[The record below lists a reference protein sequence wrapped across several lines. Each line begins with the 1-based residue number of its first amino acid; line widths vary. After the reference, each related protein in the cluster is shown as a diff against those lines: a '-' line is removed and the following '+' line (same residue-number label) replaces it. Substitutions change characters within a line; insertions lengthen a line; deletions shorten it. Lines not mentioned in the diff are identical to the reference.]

1 MDFKESGFMYALGGF
16 IVVFVLAQSLFF
28 LIRAWKQGKKLGLS
42 TAIMRGTVTQSALF
56 SLAPAISIVATILTL
71 YGALGIVLPW
81 IRLTVIGAISYEV
94 PAAESAM
101 EALGY
106 TGGLSAEITD
116 PLLGDMTTLPARI
129 LSGEVEAPDLFCGG
143 TPCQAFSVAG
153 LRRSLDAYRGNL
165 SLVFCEI
172 ANAIDTVRT
181 RLRKRPV
188 TIFWENV
195 PGVLN
200 TKDNAFGCLLAGLS
214 GADAPLSPGS
224 DRWPCAGVV
233 TGLARNVA
241 WRVLDAQYFGVPQ
254 RRRRVYVVASSAARG
269 IDPAKVLF

>member
-71 YGALGIVLPW
+71 SGALGIVLPW

-116 PLLGDMTTLPARI
+116 PLGFSTAAWVMTLGSVMPLVIIPFAMKKIQNSIGKAVSKNTAWADVMSAAAFIGLISAFVGQGDKAVLGDGAGIMSITALAVSM
-129 LSGEVEAPDLFCGG
+129 LSMLLFM
-143 TPCQAFSVAG
+143 QI
-153 LRRSLDAYRGNL
+153 
-165 SLVFCEI
+165 EKKKKI
-172 ANAIDTVRT
+172 AWLQSMAMPLAMFIGMGAVM
-181 RLRKRPV
+181 
-188 TIFWENV
+188 
-195 PGVLN
+195 
-200 TKDNAFGCLLAGLS
+200 LL
-214 GADAPLSPGS
+214 
-224 DRWPCAGVV
+224 
-233 TGLARNVA
+233 
-241 WRVLDAQYFGVPQ
+241 
-254 RRRRVYVVASSAARG
+254 
-269 IDPAKVLF
+269 AKVLPTHIAWLEWRG

>member
-71 YGALGIVLPW
+71 SGALGIVLP
-81 IRLTVIGAISYEV
+81 VIGAISYEV

-116 PLLGDMTTLPARI
+116 PLGFSTAAWVMTLGSVMPLVIIPFAMKKIQNSIGKAVSKNTAWADVMSAAAFIGLISAFVGRAIVGQGDKAVLGDGAGIMSITALAVSM
-129 LSGEVEAPDLFCGG
+129 LSMLLFM
-143 TPCQAFSVAG
+143 QI
-153 LRRSLDAYRGNL
+153 
-165 SLVFCEI
+165 EKKKKI
-172 ANAIDTVRT
+172 AWLQSMAMPLAMFIGMGAVM
-181 RLRKRPV
+181 
-188 TIFWENV
+188 
-195 PGVLN
+195 
-200 TKDNAFGCLLAGLS
+200 LL
-214 GADAPLSPGS
+214 
-224 DRWPCAGVV
+224 
-233 TGLARNVA
+233 
-241 WRVLDAQYFGVPQ
+241 
-254 RRRRVYVVASSAARG
+254 
-269 IDPAKVLF
+269 AKVLPTHIAWLEWRG

>member
-56 SLAPAISIVATILTL
+56 SLAPASSIVATILTL
-71 YGALGIVLPW
+71 SGALGIVLPW

-116 PLLGDMTTLPARI
+116 PLGFSTAAWVMTLGSVMPLVIIPFAMKKIQNSIGKAVSKNTAWADVMSAAAFIGLISAFVGRAIVGQGDKAVLGDGAGIMSITALAVSM
-129 LSGEVEAPDLFCGG
+129 LSMLLFM
-143 TPCQAFSVAG
+143 QI
-153 LRRSLDAYRGNL
+153 
-165 SLVFCEI
+165 EKKKKI
-172 ANAIDTVRT
+172 AWLQSMAMPLAMFIGMGAVM
-181 RLRKRPV
+181 
-188 TIFWENV
+188 
-195 PGVLN
+195 
-200 TKDNAFGCLLAGLS
+200 LL
-214 GADAPLSPGS
+214 
-224 DRWPCAGVV
+224 
-233 TGLARNVA
+233 
-241 WRVLDAQYFGVPQ
+241 
-254 RRRRVYVVASSAARG
+254 
-269 IDPAKVLF
+269 AKVLPTHIAWLEWRG

>member
-56 SLAPAISIVATILTL
+56 SLTPAISIVATILTL
-71 YGALGIVLPW
+71 SGALGIVLPW

-116 PLLGDMTTLPARI
+116 PLGFSTAAWVMTLGSVMPLVIIPFAMKKIQNSIGKAVSKNTAWADVMSAAAFIGLISAFVGRAIVGQGDKAVLGDGAGIMSITALAVSM
-129 LSGEVEAPDLFCGG
+129 LSMLLFM
-143 TPCQAFSVAG
+143 QI
-153 LRRSLDAYRGNL
+153 
-165 SLVFCEI
+165 EKKKKI
-172 ANAIDTVRT
+172 AWLQSMAMPLAMFIGMGAVM
-181 RLRKRPV
+181 
-188 TIFWENV
+188 
-195 PGVLN
+195 
-200 TKDNAFGCLLAGLS
+200 LL
-214 GADAPLSPGS
+214 
-224 DRWPCAGVV
+224 
-233 TGLARNVA
+233 
-241 WRVLDAQYFGVPQ
+241 
-254 RRRRVYVVASSAARG
+254 
-269 IDPAKVLF
+269 AKVLPTHIAWLEWRG

>member
-42 TAIMRGTVTQSALF
+42 TAIIRATVTQSALF

-71 YGALGIVLPW
+71 SGALGIVLPW

-116 PLLGDMTTLPARI
+116 PLGFSTAAWVMTLGSVMPLVIIPFAMKKIQNSIGKAVSKNTAWADVMSAAAFIGLISAFVGRAIVGQGDKAVLGDGAGIMSITALAVSM
-129 LSGEVEAPDLFCGG
+129 LSMLLFM
-143 TPCQAFSVAG
+143 QI
-153 LRRSLDAYRGNL
+153 
-165 SLVFCEI
+165 EKKKKI
-172 ANAIDTVRT
+172 AWLQSMAMPLAMFIGMGAVM
-181 RLRKRPV
+181 
-188 TIFWENV
+188 
-195 PGVLN
+195 
-200 TKDNAFGCLLAGLS
+200 LL
-214 GADAPLSPGS
+214 
-224 DRWPCAGVV
+224 
-233 TGLARNVA
+233 
-241 WRVLDAQYFGVPQ
+241 
-254 RRRRVYVVASSAARG
+254 
-269 IDPAKVLF
+269 AKVLPTHIAWLEWRG

>member
-71 YGALGIVLPW
+71 SGALGIVLPW

-116 PLLGDMTTLPARI
+116 PLGFSTAAWVMTLGSVMPLVIIPFAMKKIQNSIGKAVSKNTACPDVMSAAAFIGLISAFVGRAIVGQGDKAVLGDGAGIMSITALAVSM
-129 LSGEVEAPDLFCGG
+129 LSMLLFM
-143 TPCQAFSVAG
+143 QI
-153 LRRSLDAYRGNL
+153 
-165 SLVFCEI
+165 EKKKKI
-172 ANAIDTVRT
+172 AWLQSMAMPLAMFIGMGAVM
-181 RLRKRPV
+181 
-188 TIFWENV
+188 
-195 PGVLN
+195 
-200 TKDNAFGCLLAGLS
+200 LL
-214 GADAPLSPGS
+214 
-224 DRWPCAGVV
+224 
-233 TGLARNVA
+233 
-241 WRVLDAQYFGVPQ
+241 
-254 RRRRVYVVASSAARG
+254 
-269 IDPAKVLF
+269 AKVLPTHIAWLEWRG

>member
-42 TAIMRGTVTQSALF
+42 TAIMRGTVTQSTLF

-71 YGALGIVLPW
+71 SGALGIVLPW

-116 PLLGDMTTLPARI
+116 PLGFSTAAWVMTLGSVMPLVIIPFAMKKIQNSIGKVVSKNTAWADVMSAAAFIGLISAFVGRAIVGQGDKAVLGDGAGIMSITALAVSM
-129 LSGEVEAPDLFCGG
+129 LSMLLFM
-143 TPCQAFSVAG
+143 QI
-153 LRRSLDAYRGNL
+153 
-165 SLVFCEI
+165 EKKKKI
-172 ANAIDTVRT
+172 AWLQSMAMPLAMFIGMGAVM
-181 RLRKRPV
+181 
-188 TIFWENV
+188 
-195 PGVLN
+195 
-200 TKDNAFGCLLAGLS
+200 LL
-214 GADAPLSPGS
+214 
-224 DRWPCAGVV
+224 
-233 TGLARNVA
+233 
-241 WRVLDAQYFGVPQ
+241 
-254 RRRRVYVVASSAARG
+254 
-269 IDPAKVLF
+269 AKVLPTHIAWLEWRG

>member
-42 TAIMRGTVTQSALF
+42 TAIMRGTVTKSALF

-71 YGALGIVLPW
+71 SGALGIVLPW

-116 PLLGDMTTLPARI
+116 PLGFSTAAWVMTLGSVMPLVIIPFAMKKIQNSIGKAVSKNTAWADVMSAAAFIGLISAFVGRAIVGQGDKAVLGDGAGIMSITALAVSM
-129 LSGEVEAPDLFCGG
+129 LSMLLFM
-143 TPCQAFSVAG
+143 QI
-153 LRRSLDAYRGNL
+153 
-165 SLVFCEI
+165 EKKKKI
-172 ANAIDTVRT
+172 AWLQSMAMPLAMFIGMGAVM
-181 RLRKRPV
+181 
-188 TIFWENV
+188 
-195 PGVLN
+195 
-200 TKDNAFGCLLAGLS
+200 LL
-214 GADAPLSPGS
+214 
-224 DRWPCAGVV
+224 
-233 TGLARNVA
+233 
-241 WRVLDAQYFGVPQ
+241 
-254 RRRRVYVVASSAARG
+254 
-269 IDPAKVLF
+269 AKVLPTHIAWLEWRG